1 MAVCDPDTP
10 AFVIT
15 RYLGFVCEDAN
26 PIVTLRNPLDLANWT
41 LPILELLIVVG
52 AILALVHAVR
62 RLRRDGDPTNLA
74 LWFGSLVYLFIIE
87 PPLYFPEWFGMQDA
101 MGFMFAHNV
110 FTVDL
115 MYDRLPLYIVCFYP
129 AMSQVAYEI
138 VRALG
143 FFDGGKWSALRGSVV
158 FGLVYQVFYE
168 IFDQLGP
175 QLKWWAW
182 NVDEP
187 FYGAQPDVLGNP
199 SAVPLF
205 ESVPW
210 SSAWLFATVSFAV
223 LTFMCV
229 VLVKNPTTQGRSI
242 RGWSLTWRIVVAGA
256 VAVVSMPLLSIT
268 TAVFGRGDGANLTAQ
283 TVVFAIQVF
292 GVWVIGLALL
302 AWKLRRLPAT
312 SARPARE
319 AAPFLRFFPWLFL
332 GVHAVLWIVV
342 LPSYF
347 GAVDGVTGSDASPES
362 GTPTGSL
369 PYVIGCYVIAI
380 GVLTLAVR
388 RGRAERVESAES
400 DSASDETATTV

>member
-15 RYLGFVCEDAN
+15 RYLGFVCEDAD
-26 PIVTLRNPLDLANWT
+26 PVVTLRNPFDLANWT

-143 FFDGGKWSALRGSVV
+143 FFDGRKWSALRGSVV
-158 FGLVYQVFYE
+158 VGLVYQVFYE

-175 QLKWWAW
+175 QLKWWEW
-182 NVDEP
+182 NVDAP
-187 FYGAQPDVLGNP
+187 FYDAQPGVLGNP

-223 LTFMCV
+223 LTFMCAI
-229 VLVKNPTTQGRSI
+229 LVKNPTTRGRSI

-292 GVWVIGLALL
+292 GIWVIGLALL
-302 AWKLRRLPAT
+302 AWQLRRLPAT

-332 GVHAVLWIVV
+332 GVHAVLWIVA

-347 GAVDGVTGSDASPES
+347 GAEDGVTGSDASPGAGS
-362 GTPTGSL
+362 PIGSL
-369 PYVIGCYVIAI
+369 PYVIGCYVVAV

-388 RGRAERVESAES
+388 RGRAARTEPEES
-400 DSASDETATTV
+400 DSASNETATTV

>member
-10 AFVIT
+10 AYVIT

-26 PIVTLRNPLDLANWT
+26 PVVTLRNPFELENWT
-41 LPILELLIVVG
+41 LPILELVIVIG
-52 AILALVHAVR
+52 AILALVHAIR

-74 LWFGSLVYLFIIE
+74 LWIGSLVYLFIIE

-143 FFDGGKWSALRGSVV
+143 FFDGRKWSALRGAVV
-158 FGLVYQVFYE
+158 VGLVYQTFYE

-187 FYGAQPDVLGNP
+187 FYGARPGVLGNP

-229 VLVKNPTTQGRSI
+229 VLVKNPTTRGRSI
-242 RGWSLTWRIVVAGA
+242 RGWSLTWRIVVAGV

-283 TVVFAIQVF
+283 TIVFAIQVF
-292 GVWVIGLALL
+292 GVWVAGLALL
-302 AWKLRRLPAT
+302 AWQVRRKDPSTAQ
-312 SARPARE
+312 ARE

-332 GVHAVLWIVV
+332 GVHAVLWIVA

-347 GAVDGVTGSDASPES
+347 GAVDGVTGVDASPES
-362 GTPTGSL
+362 GSPTGSL
-369 PYVIGCYVIAI
+369 PYVIGCYVVAV
-380 GVLTLAVR
+380 GVLVLALR
-388 RGRAERVESAES
+388 RGRRTHVEPAAPDSAE
-400 DSASDETATTV
+400 AETPSVV